1 MKEIEKILIDEKTI
15 KGKVKELAKKISRDY
30 KGKDLVLIGILKGA
44 IVFLSDLIREIDIP
58 VSIDLIQV
66 SSYGASTTSA
76 GVIKLV
82 KDIEIDIEGKDVLII
97 EDIIDFG
104 YTLDYLLKYLG
115 SKSPRTVEVCV
126 LFDKIPR
133 RKVEVPLKY
142 KGFDVPDKFL
152 VGYGLDYADKYRNLP
167 YVAVLKES

>member
-15 KGKVKELAKKISRDY
+15 KGKVKELAKKISKDY
-30 KGKDLVLIGILKGA
+30 KGKDLILVGILKGA

-66 SSYGASTTSA
+66 SSYGASTTSTGA
-76 GVIKLV
+76 IKLV
-82 KDIEIDIEGKDVLII
+82 KDIEIDIEGKDVLIV
-97 EDIIDFG
+97 EDIVDFG

-115 SKSPRTVEVCV
+115 SKRPRTVGICV

-133 RKVEVPLKY
+133 RKIEVPLKY

-167 YVAVLKES
+167 YIAVFKEA

>member
-15 KGKVKELAKKISRDY
+15 KGKVKELAKKISKDY
-30 KGKDLVLIGILKGA
+30 KGKDLVLVGILKGA

-66 SSYGASTTSA
+66 SSYGASTTSSGA
-76 GVIKLV
+76 IKLV
-82 KDIEIDIEGKDVLII
+82 KDIEIDIEGKDVLIV
-97 EDIIDFG
+97 EDIVDFG

-115 SKSPRTVEVCV
+115 SKRPRTVGICV

-133 RKVEVPLKY
+133 RKIEVPLKY

-167 YVAVLKES
+167 YIAVFKEA